1 MDIGKW
7 RHFYCRQPR
16 SLSKYTHYST
26 GGVVYRINNVREPGD
41 GKNLE
46 KKEGGKE
53 KRRGGKK
60 KEGGKEEKRKKE
72 RKKRGERKVVGI

>member
-53 KRRGGKK
+53 KRRG
-60 KEGGKEEKRKKE
+60 KEEKK
-72 RKKRGERKVVGI
+72 KKREKKKGGREK